1 MPMLT
6 APHVNSEWYP
16 NSVSHG
22 LRSLAASGRTIL
34 PADLY
39 ETLVDAAGR
48 VYFHEAWVNELQS
61 RVPTGFP
68 LHSDSCFVY
77 SGYKAALSD
86 LMCIIADP
94 VNQRDGLRFRVCTGL
109 SFLLHNMLVT
119 LRARSMDN
127 YRFYS
132 SPEFINLIA
141 RFGFPADWVS

>member
-6 APHVNSEWYP
+6 APHLGLEWYP

-34 PADLY
+34 PPDLY
-39 ETLVDAAGR
+39 EALVDAAGR
-48 VYFHEAWVNELQS
+48 VYLHEARVNELQS
-61 RVPTGFP
+61 RVPIGFP
-68 LHSDSCFVY
+68 LHSDPYFIY
-77 SGYKAALSD
+77 SGYKDALSD
-86 LMCIIADP
+86 LMNLIADP
-94 VNQRDGLRFRVCTGL
+94 VNQWDDLRLKTCTGL
-109 SFLLHNMLVT
+109 SLLLHNMLVT

-141 RFGFPADWVS
+141 RFGVPACWA

>member
-6 APHVNSEWYP
+6 APHMSLEWYP

-34 PADLY
+34 PPDLY

-48 VYFHEAWVNELQS
+48 VYLHEAQVNELQS
-61 RVPTGFP
+61 
-68 LHSDSCFVY
+68 H
-77 SGYKAALSD
+77 ALSD
-86 LMCIIADP
+86 LMQLIADP
-94 VNQRDGLRFRVCTGL
+94 VNQWDDLRFKTCMGL
-109 SFLLHNMLVT
+109 SLLLHNMLVT

-132 SPEFINLIA
+132 SPEFVSLIA
-141 RFGFPADWVS
+141 RFGVPASWV